1 MMAVRIRMARAGSK
15 RKPFYRFVVIDSK
28 TQRDGGYLD
37 WVGQYN
43 PIANPHKIVV
53 DEAKVSHW
61 LGRGAILSE
70 GVRSL
75 LKKHGTLARIS
86 GPAQGGKASAGEGQ
100 AEAAAEGQAA
110 EGQAAGESQ
119 A

>member
-1 MMAVRIRMARAGSK
+1 MAVRIRMARAGSK

-28 TQRDGGYLD
+28 TQRDGGFLD
-37 WVGQYN
+37 WVGHYN
-43 PIANPHKIVV
+43 PIAKPHKITV

-75 LKKHGTLARIS
+75 LKKNGTLARIGGS
-86 GPAQGGKASAGEGQ
+86 AQAGKAGAGEGQ
-100 AEAAAEGQAA
+100 TEAPAEGQAV